1 MKNRF
6 TKAIQ
11 QWVKS
16 NNAKSSCLQAV
27 VLAVTVVVLSGGAAA
42 NTPSARQPNVILIF
56 VDDMGYGDLGCYG
69 SNKNRTPHIDKMA
82 AEGMKFTDF
91 YVACSVCSPS
101 RAALLTGCYPRRVN
115 LHVDENNLCVLFP
128 GARKGLNPKEI
139 TIAEILKTR
148 GYNTACIGKWH
159 LGDHP
164 DFLPTKQ
171 GFDVYYGIPYSNDM
185 NRKQVPLPLMRHETV
200 IEAPVNQDTVTRR
213 YTEEAIQFIKHSQD
227 TPFFVYLPHAMVHL
241 PLHASANFKG
251 KSANGLYGDATEEI
265 DWSTGEIFKTLKDL
279 GLDDNTL
286 VIFTSDNGS
295 TGQNGGS
302 NVPLRGRKGRTD
314 EGGMRIPCL
323 MRFPGKIP
331 ANSLCSEVTGTID
344 LLPTLAAL
352 SGAHV
357 PKDRIIDGKNIW
369 NLMTGATDAV
379 SPHEAFYYYQMDQLQ
394 CVRSGKWKL
403 HLPMESK
410 KRNWGDPEG
419 KTPMRLYD
427 LTNDIHED
435 HDLSEEHPDVVERL
449 LKLAQDMR
457 QDIGDLDKAGINQ
470 RPAGWV
476 ETPQPQLLKQP

>member
-1 MKNRF
+1 MNWNWTTDRQ
-6 TKAIQ
+6 T
-11 QWVKS
+11 WLLKS
-16 NNAKSSCLQAV
+16 IVL
-27 VLAVTVVVLSGGAAA
+27 VLAITALSSRAAA
-42 NTPSARQPNVILIF
+42 ASALTSPPNVIIIF

-69 SNKNRTPHIDKMA
+69 SKANRTPQIDRMA

-101 RAALLTGCYPRRVN
+101 RAALMTGCYPRRVN

-128 GARKGLNPKEI
+128 GARKGLNPKET
-139 TIAEILKTR
+139 TIAEILKAR

-164 DFLPTKQ
+164 DFLPTQQ
-171 GFDVYYGIPYSNDM
+171 GFDFYYGIPYSNDM
-185 NRKQVPLPLMRHETV
+185 NRKTIPLPLMHNEEV
-200 IEAPVNQDTVTRR
+200 IEAPVNQDTLTQR
-213 YTEEAIQFIKHSQD
+213 YTEEAIKFIRQSQG

-241 PLHASANFKG
+241 PLHASENFKG
-251 KSANGLYGDATEEI
+251 ESANGKYGDATEEI
-265 DWSTGEIFKTLKDL
+265 DWSTGEILKTLKDL
-279 GLDDNTL
+279 GIDDNTL

-314 EGGMRIPCL
+314 EGGMRVPCV
-323 MRFPGKIP
+323 MRYPGKIP
-331 ANSLCSEVTGTID
+331 ANSLCSKVSGTID

-352 SGAHV
+352 CGASV

-369 NLMTGATDAV
+369 SLMTGVPGAE

-394 CVRSGKWKL
+394 CIRSGEWKL

-419 KTPMRLYD
+419 RSPIQLFD
-427 LTNDIHED
+427 LTQDIHED
-435 HDLSEEHPDVVERL
+435 HDLSAQNPEIVERL
-449 LKLAQDMR
+449 LRLSQDMAR
-457 QDIGDLDKAGINQ
+457 DIGDLDRHGVNQ

-476 ETPQPQLLKQP
+476 ETPQPQLRKQ